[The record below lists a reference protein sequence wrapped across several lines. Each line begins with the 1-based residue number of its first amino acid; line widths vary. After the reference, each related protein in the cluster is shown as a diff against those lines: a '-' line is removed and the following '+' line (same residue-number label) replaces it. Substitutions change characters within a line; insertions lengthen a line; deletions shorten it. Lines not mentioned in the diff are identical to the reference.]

1 MRQAGSPAHQA
12 RVEVGTR
19 DVCGGLG
26 RPVENSRATRVLV
39 RPVVVEHLAD
49 PLCWQRSFQR
59 QARHH
64 AALTANT
71 SIQTV
76 RDTGIDIAGE
86 DPARLFA
93 PGGAFRAASGASRW
107 RCVPWSF
114 AGHAGRQLLHAGS
127 AVRNPFPPACRMA
140 ATGRGHRR
148 PAAFAT
154 AETGGAAGGMSQRVK
169 DINVNE
175 INSLGPT

>member
-1 MRQAGSPAHQA
+1 MMQAGSPAHQA

-19 DVCGGLG
+19 DVCGSLG
-26 RPVENSRATRVLV
+26 RPVENSRSTRVLV

-64 AALTANT
+64 AVLTANT

-93 PGGAFRAASGASRW
+93 PGGAFRAASGRFP
-107 RCVPWSF
+107 V
-114 AGHAGRQLLHAGS
+114 
-127 AVRNPFPPACRMA
+127 AVCTVVVRPACGTA
-140 ATGRGHRR
+140 ASSRGFGC
-148 PAAFAT
+148 PKPLPP
-154 AETGGAAGGMSQRVK
+154 G
-169 DINVNE
+169 
-175 INSLGPT
+175 L